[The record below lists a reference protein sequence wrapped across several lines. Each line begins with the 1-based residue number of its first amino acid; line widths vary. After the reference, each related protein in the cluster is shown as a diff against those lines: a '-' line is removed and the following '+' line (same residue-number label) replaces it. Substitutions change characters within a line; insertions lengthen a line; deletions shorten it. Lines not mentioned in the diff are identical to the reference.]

1 MVIKPRFFLKAPIQG
16 IPFSNEEVGLEI
28 EYDVSDGDWEEV
40 DSILMKQ
47 MKLVSKEYMDKLA
60 SEIEDGQSKVVEK
73 LQIKLAEEYEDKL
86 KKASTA
92 SPNFLPNFTV
102 VVFVKLIFI

>member
-40 DSILMKQ
+40 YSVLMKQ
-47 MKLVSKEYMDKLA
+47 MKLVSKDYMDKLA
-60 SEIEDGQSKVVEK
+60 SEIEGGQSKVIEK
-73 LQIKLAEEYEDKL
+73 LQVELARTYEDKL
-86 KKASTA
+86 KKASEEIYKLKDLLKENGV
-92 SPNFLPNFTV
+92 PN
-102 VVFVKLIFI
+102 